1 MNKKNILSKF
11 VIMTIVLAVF
21 IAAALTPARTSAAS
35 AAAAAV
41 AVEDNTSGSGIRAIP
56 DNQIPLAQA
65 PFMADLNITLWL
77 IVVAVSALIT
87 GIVIF
92 EDCRSE
98 GSEKT
103 C

>member
-21 IAAALTPARTSAAS
+21 IAAALTPARTSAAY
-35 AAAAAV
+35 AAPATVAA
-41 AVEDNTSGSGIRAIP
+41 EDNASLTDIRVIP
-56 DNQIPLAQA
+56 DNQMPLAQA
-65 PFMADLNITLWL
+65 PFMDDLNITLWL

-92 EDCRSE
+92 EDCRTE